1 MIDINRLLA
10 ILDDWALWM
19 KQGDSHKLGYPKKSL
34 GMSNGGES
42 TEDEFEHMLSS
53 MDMQNVR
60 TIDAI
65 IHSLP
70 KEQQEALYTRYLKS
84 RKPMAYEYKLE
95 LAMDNLLTIG
105 SKRINA

>member
-19 KQGDSHKLGYPKKSL
+19 KQNDSHKLWYPNKSL
-34 GMSNGGES
+34 GMSSGGES
-42 TEDEFEHMLSS
+42 TSDEFEHMVSS

-70 KEQQEALYTRYLKS
+70 KEQQEALYTRYLKA

-95 LAMDNLLTIG
+95 MAMDNLLTIG